1 MHVEVVALPVLGS
14 RARIYSDELIGLLK
28 STEGDVKF
36 AYQLTQHTHAFWF
49 RAEIDKLYALF
60 LKYCSISDAIKATR
74 CSSMELFSSRR

>member
-14 RARIYSDELIGLLK
+14 RARIYSDVLIGLLK

-36 AYQLTQHTHAFWF
+36 AHQLTQHTHAFWF
-49 RAEIDKLYALF
+49 RAEIDKDALF
-60 LKYCSISDAIKATR
+60 LKSCSNSDAIKATR